1 MIEYPQHSNLPVD
14 YVKKK
19 IAQFLIED
27 LPGGDVTTKC
37 TIAESATA
45 FAEIQAADKMIF
57 AGSEVIPHSFEE
69 NCKVEMKAKD
79 GEKLHPGS
87 VIGIISGNAQSILA
101 GERVMLNLIQR
112 LCGIATLTR
121 EYVEI
126 SAPYKVKILD
136 TRKTTPGLRL
146 FEKYAVTV
154 GGAHNHRLN
163 LSEGILIKDNHIQSA
178 GSVANAIQMA
188 QAANCRLPI
197 ELEVDNLKQ
206 IEEALQIGVNGFLL
220 DNMPPEKISAAV
232 ALIHRHDKK
241 GNILIEASGGINLS
255 NFQSYLDT

>member
-1 MIEYPQHSNLPVD
+1 MIGYSQHSNLPAD

-45 FAEIQAADKMIF
+45 VAEIQAADKMIF

-126 SAPYKVKILD
+126 SAP
-136 TRKTTPGLRL
+136 
-146 FEKYAVTV
+146 
-154 GGAHNHRLN
+154 
-163 LSEGILIKDNHIQSA
+163 
-178 GSVANAIQMA
+178 
-188 QAANCRLPI
+188 
-197 ELEVDNLKQ
+197 
-206 IEEALQIGVNGFLL
+206 
-220 DNMPPEKISAAV
+220 
-232 ALIHRHDKK
+232 
-241 GNILIEASGGINLS
+241 
-255 NFQSYLDT
+255 